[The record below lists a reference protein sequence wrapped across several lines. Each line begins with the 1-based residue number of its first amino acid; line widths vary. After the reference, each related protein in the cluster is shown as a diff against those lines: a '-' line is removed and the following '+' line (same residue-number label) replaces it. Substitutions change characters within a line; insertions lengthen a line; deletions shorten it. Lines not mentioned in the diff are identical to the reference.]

1 MNIWFECTIK
11 YEAANEVGDIVSKND
26 RILISTVSYT
36 EVENKISTLRGNDI
50 PEGAVISNI
59 KKATYEDIIFK
70 GESDYWFKGKVIF
83 LEASEKS
90 DKQKKVSRNFL
101 IPANNFVGATEILIE
116 YLRSHYITD
125 NYIHTLSLTNI
136 TEVYPV

>member
-1 MNIWFECTIK
+1 MNNWFECTIK
-11 YEAANEVGDIVSKND
+11 YDAANEVGDIVSKID
-26 RILISTVSYT
+26 RILISTISYT
-36 EVENKISTLRGNDI
+36 EVEKKISTLRGAEVQ
-50 PEGAVISNI
+50 EGAVISNI

-70 GESDYWFKGKVIF
+70 GERDYWFKGRVIF

-90 DKQKKVSRNFL
+90 EKQKKVSRNFL
-101 IPANNFVGATEILIE
+101 IPADDFVGATEVLIE
-116 YLRSHYITD
+116 YLKSHYITD